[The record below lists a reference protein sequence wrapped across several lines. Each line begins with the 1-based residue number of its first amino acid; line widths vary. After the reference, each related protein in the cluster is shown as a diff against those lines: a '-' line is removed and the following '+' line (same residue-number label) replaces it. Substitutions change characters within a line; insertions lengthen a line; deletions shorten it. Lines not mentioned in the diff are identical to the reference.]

1 MNNKPIEVEVVFT
14 ANGKLKVSKPQM
26 KQFEVWNL
34 NTQQD
39 NRNIQKL
46 FNNLANKTIIKC
58 FIKDKNRIMHIKTN
72 KNVIYRVT
80 LRDYN
85 KLLNVIK
92 CYKLDKKM
100 NQYWIKKGIKKI
112 NEKLNVKIENFIEKV
127 PNQFIV
133 AGSLLTATI
142 MIPSIISSNNEVNVS
157 VPNINDTAITQEVT
171 LEEKDIKES
180 EIIINQNEISDDN
193 TLQNNSLDSDK
204 DNPNEMVTNK
214 IEINSNTDD
223 IEILEIDENNFE
235 NSNHELSFSN
245 LATFNTIDQYVAFA
259 SNLYGV
265 DIETSK
271 KLLSDKVNNMEY
283 YINNSN
289 NTELKNLYELKNL
302 GVINGDLDV
311 MGTFII
317 IKNYAIDNLGIT
329 NQEPIISN
337 KTANEKEKDMI
348 DIARYIYGIEN
359 NDLLNNMVAIHRLE
373 TGNGE
378 SEYATKLNN
387 FGGNMNANPS
397 QEQINRFVRIIQP
410 EALDIKNNPIPNIY
424 KTAEIGEE
432 SMVRNFLNVYS
443 KCLHD
448 EECIG
453 KNNIA
458 DFLSKKYCTH
468 TPENWAIAVNNILD
482 EGTIQE
488 TVEEYID
495 NNNKTL

>member
-1 MNNKPIEVEVVFT
+1 MNNKPIDVEIFFT
-14 ANGKLKVSKPQM
+14 NDGSLQVSKPQM
-26 KQFEVWNL
+26 NQYEIWSLKVRKNNEEIKKFF
-34 NTQQD
+34 D
-39 NRNIQKL
+39 NI
-46 FNNLANKTIIKC
+46 ANKKIIKC
-58 FIKDKNRIMHIKTN
+58 YEKDKNRIIHIQNN

-85 KLLNVIK
+85 RLLNVIK
-92 CYKLDKKM
+92 CYKFDRKM
-100 NQYWIKKGIKKI
+100 NQYWIKKGIKDINKKI
-112 NEKLNVKIENFIEKV
+112 NGKIKNFMGKV

-157 VPNINDTAITQEVT
+157 VPNINETAITQEVT
-171 LEEKDIKES
+171 LEEKDIKEN
-180 EIIINQNEISDDN
+180 EIIINPNEISNDN
-193 TLQNNSLDSDK
+193 TLQNNSLDSNK
-204 DNPNEMVTNK
+204 DNPSEIVTNK
-214 IEINSNTDD
+214 IEINNNTDD
-223 IEILEIDENNFE
+223 IEILTIDENNFE
-235 NSNHELSFSN
+235 NSNHELSFSE

-283 YINNSN
+283 YISNSN

>member
-1 MNNKPIEVEVVFT
+1 MNNKPIDVEIFFT
-14 ANGKLKVSKPQM
+14 DDGSL
-26 KQFEVWNL
+26 EI
-34 NTQQD
+34 TC
-39 NRNIQKL
+39 QKL
-46 FNNLANKTIIKC
+46 DQCYIWDLYSRKNNSQIEKFFYDLSKTKIIRCYEKNDDR
-58 FIKDKNRIMHIKTN
+58 IIHIVNDKNLVYK
-72 KNVIYRVT
+72 VT
-80 LRDYN
+80 LKDYRR
-85 KLLNVIK
+85 LLNVIK
-92 CYKLDKKM
+92 CYNLDRKM
-100 NQYWIKKGIKKI
+100 NQYWIKKGIKEI
-112 NEKLNVKIENFIEKV
+112 NKKFNVKMESFMEKL

-133 AGSLLTATI
+133 TGSLLTATI
-142 MIPSIISSNNEVNVS
+142 MIPSIIASNNKLNTS
-157 VPNINDTAITQEVT
+157 VPDINNTAITQEVT
-171 LEEKDIKES
+171 LEEKNTEEN
-180 EIIINQNEISDDN
+180 EIIINPNEISNDN
-193 TLQNNSLDSDK
+193 TSNNYSLDNDK
-204 DNPNEMVTNK
+204 TNEVVDNK
-214 IEINSNTDD
+214 IEINDNTDN

-235 NSNHELSFSN
+235 NSNHGLSFSE
-245 LATFNTIDQYVAFA
+245 LANFNNIDQYVAFA

-265 DIETSK
+265 DIDTSK
-271 KLLSDKVNNMEY
+271 KLLNDKINNMEY
-283 YINNSN
+283 YISNSN
-289 NTELKNLYELKNL
+289 NVELRNLYELKNL

-329 NQEPIISN
+329 NQDPIISN
-337 KTANEKEKDMI
+337 KTTEEKEKDMI

-359 NDLLNNMVAIHRLE
+359 NDLLNNMLAIHRLE
-373 TGNGE
+373 TGNGT

-387 FGGNMNANPS
+387 FGGNMNADPS
-397 QEQINRFVRIIQP
+397 QEQINRFIRIIQP

-424 KTAEIGEE
+424 KTAEVGEE

-468 TPENWAIAVNNILD
+468 TPEEWTIAVNSILN

-495 NNNKTL
+495 NNNKIL

>member
-1 MNNKPIEVEVVFT
+1 MNNKPIDVEIFFT
-14 ANGKLKVSKPQM
+14 NDGSLEIACPRLNRYYVWDLYSRKNNSQIEKFFNDLSKT
-26 KQFEVWNL
+26 K
-34 NTQQD
+34 
-39 NRNIQKL
+39 
-46 FNNLANKTIIKC
+46 IIRC
-58 FIKDKNRIMHIKTN
+58 YEKNEARIIHIVNDEHIVYK
-72 KNVIYRVT
+72 VT
-80 LRDYN
+80 LKDY
-85 KLLNVIK
+85 KRLLNVTK
-92 CYKLDKKM
+92 CYNLDRKM
-100 NQYWIKKGIKKI
+100 NQYWIKNGIKEINKKVNGKI
-112 NEKLNVKIENFIEKV
+112 ESFMEKL

-133 AGSLLTATI
+133 TGSLLTATI
-142 MIPSIISSNNEVNVS
+142 MIPSIIASNNKLNTS
-157 VPNINDTAITQEVT
+157 IPNINDTTITQEVT
-171 LEEKDIKES
+171 LEENNTEEN
-180 EIIINQNEISDDN
+180 EIIINPNEISNDK
-193 TLQNNSLDSDK
+193 TSNNYSLDNDK
-204 DNPNEMVTNK
+204 TNEVVTNK
-214 IEINSNTDD
+214 IEINNNGDD
-223 IEILEIDENNFE
+223 IEILEIDGNNLE
-235 NSNHELSFSN
+235 NSNLELSFSE
-245 LATFNTIDQYVAFA
+245 LANFNTIDQYVAFA

-283 YINNSN
+283 YISNSN

-373 TGNGE
+373 TRNGT
-378 SEYATKLNN
+378 SNYATKLNN

-468 TPENWAIAVNNILD
+468 TPEEWAIAVNSILN

>member
-1 MNNKPIEVEVVFT
+1 MNNKPIDVEIFFT
-14 ANGKLKVSKPQM
+14 NDGSLQVSKPQM
-26 KQFEVWNL
+26 NQYEIWSLKVRKNNEEIKKFF
-34 NTQQD
+34 D
-39 NRNIQKL
+39 NI
-46 FNNLANKTIIKC
+46 ANKKIIKC
-58 FIKDKNRIMHIKTN
+58 YEKDKNRIIHIQNN

-85 KLLNVIK
+85 RLLNVIK
-92 CYKLDKKM
+92 CYSLDRKM
-100 NQYWIKKGIKKI
+100 NQYWIKKGIKEI
-112 NEKLNVKIENFIEKV
+112 NKKFNGKMESFMEKL

-133 AGSLLTATI
+133 TGSLLTATI
-142 MIPSIISSNNEVNVS
+142 MIPSIIASNNKLNTS
-157 VPNINDTAITQEVT
+157 VPDINNTAITQEVT
-171 LEEKDIKES
+171 SEENNTEKS
-180 EIIINQNEISDDN
+180 EIIINPNEISNDN
-193 TLQNNSLDSDK
+193 TSSNYSLDNDK
-204 DNPNEMVTNK
+204 TNEVITNK
-214 IEINSNTDD
+214 IEINNNVDD
-223 IEILEIDENNFE
+223 IEILTIDGNNLE
-235 NSNHELSFSN
+235 NSNHELSFSE
-245 LATFNTIDQYVAFA
+245 LATFNTIDQYVTFA

-271 KLLSDKVNNMEY
+271 KLLNDKINNMEY
-283 YINNSN
+283 YISNSN
-289 NTELKNLYELKNL
+289 NAELRNLYELKNF

-329 NQEPIISN
+329 NQDPIISN
-337 KTANEKEKDMI
+337 KTTEEKEKDII

-359 NDLLNNMVAIHRLE
+359 NDLLNNMLAIHRLE
-373 TGNGE
+373 TGNGT

>member
-1 MNNKPIEVEVVFT
+1 
-14 ANGKLKVSKPQM
+14 
-26 KQFEVWNL
+26 
-34 NTQQD
+34 
-39 NRNIQKL
+39 
-46 FNNLANKTIIKC
+46 
-58 FIKDKNRIMHIKTN
+58 
-72 KNVIYRVT
+72 
-80 LRDYN
+80 
-85 KLLNVIK
+85 
-92 CYKLDKKM
+92 M
-100 NQYWIKKGIKKI
+100 NQYWIKKGIKEINQKI
-112 NEKLNVKIENFIEKV
+112 NGKIKNFIGKV

-142 MIPSIISSNNEVNVS
+142 MIPSIISSDNEVNVS
-157 VPNINDTAITQEVT
+157 VPNINETAITQEVT
-171 LEEKDIKES
+171 LEEKDIKGNK
-180 EIIINQNEISDDN
+180 IIINPNEISDDN
-193 TLQNNSLDSDK
+193 TLQNNSLDSNK

-214 IEINSNTDD
+214 IEINNNTDD
-223 IEILEIDENNFE
+223 IEILKIDRNNFE
-235 NSNHELSFSN
+235 NSNHELSFSE

-283 YINNSN
+283 YISNSN

-373 TGNGE
+373 TRNGT
-378 SEYATKLNN
+378 SNYATKLNN

-397 QEQINRFVRIIQP
+397 QEQINRFERIIQP
-410 EALDIKNNPIPNIY
+410 KTLDLEANPIPNIY

-468 TPENWAIAVNNILD
+468 TPEEWAIAVNSILN